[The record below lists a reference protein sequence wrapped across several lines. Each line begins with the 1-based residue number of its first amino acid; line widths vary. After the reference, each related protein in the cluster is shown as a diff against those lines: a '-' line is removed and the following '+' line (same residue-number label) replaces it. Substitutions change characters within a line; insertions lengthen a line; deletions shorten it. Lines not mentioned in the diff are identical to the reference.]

1 MRQLPRIV
9 AETPIGT
16 DANVKYW
23 RDGKAMSAKVK
34 IGELEKAEEDGLLA
48 TGPRSEAEGIEV
60 PLVGLTLDA
69 LNELNRKDYEVPP
82 EVEGVLVA
90 SVDNMSEAAIKGLME
105 GDVIVEINQQPV
117 SSPQNAADTFEKAK
131 KAGKTS
137 VLLLLN
143 HAGDVRFVAL
153 KLDTVK
159 EEKKDN
165 KKADSDK
172 ATKELKP
179 VE

>member
-16 DANVKYW
+16 DITVKYW
-23 RDGKAMSAKVK
+23 RNNKEMTAKVK
-34 IGELEKAEEDGLLA
+34 IGELEKAEEDGLLSTA
-48 TGPRSEAEGIEV
+48 PRSEASGVKV

-69 LNELNRKDYEVPP
+69 LNDLNRKDYEVPP
-82 EVEGVLVA
+82 EVEGVLVV
-90 SVDNMSEAAIKGLME
+90 SVDNISEAAIKGLME

-117 SSPQNAADTFEKAK
+117 SSPQNAADTFEKAR

-153 KLDTVK
+153 KLDGK
-159 EEKKDN
+159 ESAKDKSDAKN
-165 KKADSDK
+165 KTAPEASPDI
-172 ATKELKP
+172 P
-179 VE
+179 